1 CIAAQCYHGSYV
13 YINPEI
19 HESAI
24 MAAEFVTRNEANPV
38 LNIDYEK
45 YDDKNIKKR
54 RNRLIEAKDV
64 VFECGP
70 NCGCEPGRINRI
82 SQRKIKYQ
90 LERRLGVASGS
101 ESGSVVDS
109 ELEAADESDPEFC
122 IDAGS
127 IGNVARFINHSCDLN
142 LFVQCVVRSHHDIKL
157 ARIVLVAA
165 ENIPPKQELTY
176 DYGYALDSVVDENG
190 VVKTLTCQCGTSKC
204 CGRLY

>member
-1 CIAAQCYHGSYV
+1 
-13 YINPEI
+13 
-19 HESAI
+19 
-24 MAAEFVTRNEANPV
+24 
-38 LNIDYEK
+38 
-45 YDDKNIKKR
+45 
-54 RNRLIEAKDV
+54 LIEAKDV

-90 LERRLGVASGS
+90 LEVFRTSDRGWAVKTKDLIPSGAPVCEYIGKLQRTGEMDKVASNEYIFEIDCEQTIKGIGGRERRLGVASGS

-142 LFVQCVVRSHHDIKL
+142 LFVQCV
-157 ARIVLVAA
+157 
-165 ENIPPKQELTY
+165 
-176 DYGYALDSVVDENG
+176 
-190 VVKTLTCQCGTSKC
+190 
-204 CGRLY
+204 